1 MVMLILKY
9 KQRKT
14 KMKKAIKTIAIILAV
29 IAGFILL
36 GKLEG
41 ERIEDVYYEY
51 NHVKTVENFVK

>member
-1 MVMLILKY
+1 
-9 KQRKT
+9 
-14 KMKKAIKTIAIILAV
+14 MKKAIKTIAIILAV